1 MTVSAAASASWSRIV
16 LLLVVTGPAGD
27 TNLLVDDDDLPGRA
41 ALDTALL
48 DLVTTGQLRG

>member
-1 MTVSAAASASWSRIV
+1 V

-41 ALDTALL
+41 VLDTAAL